1 MNTYT
6 VDLTYSKTTRQPV
19 YSLDIQAESKS
30 QAIARAKLAAQQD
43 GWKGEPVKVRA
54 IAVRAE

>member
-19 YSLDIQAESKS
+19 YSIDVQAESSS
-30 QAIARAKLAAQQD
+30 QAIASAKLAARQD
-43 GWKGEPVKVRA
+43 GWKGEPIKA
-54 IAVRAE
+54 KAVGK

>member
-19 YSLDIQAESKS
+19 YSLDIQAESQS

-43 GWKGEPVKVRA
+43 GWKGEQVKVK
-54 IAVRAE
+54 AVAK